1 MKKYLS
7 VALTLLAIC
16 AVSALVLALVNS
28 WTAPRI
34 KAYEDM
40 QKLSALQAVSAGK
53 TIGDY
58 TEVKDT
64 PNVLGYYELKPSGC
78 IAVLTANGYGGVI
91 RLVAAYSPDGRL
103 LAAQILSDSET
114 PGLGK
119 KAEDPAYMEKFI
131 GKGSDMP
138 LKKADLTAEDAQ
150 AVSGASVTFTGISRA
165 RLAGSRFASSLEA
178 GKSLEG
184 GQSLEGEKSLGG
196 GKN

>member
-34 KAYEDM
+34 KAYEDA
-40 QKLSALQAVSAGK
+40 QRLSALQAVSAGK
-53 TIGDY
+53 TVGDY
-58 TEVKDT
+58 AEVKDT
-64 PNVLGYYELKPSGC
+64 PHVLGYYQLKPSGC
-78 IAVLTANGYGGVI
+78 IVMLSANGYGGEI
-91 RLVAAYSPDGRL
+91 RLVAAYSSDGRL
-103 LAAQILSDSET
+103 MAAQILSNSET

-138 LKKADLTAEDAQ
+138 LKKTDLTAEDAQ
-150 AVSGASVTFTGISRA
+150 AVSGASVTFTGISKA
-165 RLAGSRFASSLEA
+165 LLAGSQFAS
-178 GKSLEG
+178 
-184 GQSLEGEKSLGG
+184 SLGG
-196 GKN
+196 GKI